1 VTAVL
6 ASLLVTVGGALAVR
20 AAGGVA
26 AASETRPHAP
36 ASAPSTSGLRPTA
49 PTTSAPTSSPAP
61 VLSVADGAVSAASRP
76 AGGTSSAT
84 AVPSI
89 TRDPL
94 SVLDAGQV
102 LDVDHGAAAS
112 PPWAS
117 VLRAVDAGRLR
128 AICAGSVD
136 ELAAYVDPAG
146 PEFAA
151 DSRLV
156 SRVATSGATLRGGG
170 LEVMSVRASRSTATR
185 AVLLVRDRR
194 ESYSVT
200 SAGGTATV
208 ADRSARWWRVTLVR
222 EETLT
227 TGAQGWRVHDVAPA
241 SAP

>member
-1 VTAVL
+1 VL
-6 ASLLVTVGGALAVR
+6 VSLLVTVGGALAVR

-84 AVPSI
+84 ADPSI

-102 LDVDHGAAAS
+102 LDLDHGAAAS

-146 PEFAA
+146 PAFAA
-151 DSRLV
+151 DSGLV
-156 SRVATSGATLRGGG
+156 ARVATSGATLRGGG
-170 LEVMSVRASRSTATR
+170 LEVISVRATRSSSTR
-185 AVLLVRDRR
+185 AVLRVRDRR
-194 ESYSVT
+194 AAYVIV
-200 SAGGTATV
+200 AGGTTTAV
-208 ADRSARWWRVTLVR
+208 PARASRAWRVTLAR
-222 EETLT
+222 
-227 TGAQGWRVHDVAPA
+227 GSDGRWRIFEVAPE
-241 SAP
+241 SAPGAAGG